1 MGDSSLPL
9 PHGPYELAKVRT
21 EHVFYTILKRYPYIL
36 AWISSVWFCFL
47 RQGHF
52 MYPWAGQPPASASV
66 MLDKILGITPS
77 YTWNPQLENNG
88 KAEIYQA
95 FTT

>member
-1 MGDSSLPL
+1 
-9 PHGPYELAKVRT
+9 
-21 EHVFYTILKRYPYIL
+21 
-36 AWISSVWFCFL
+36 
-47 RQGHF
+47 

-66 MLDKILGITPS
+66 MLDRILGITPS
-77 YTWNPQLENNG
+77 YTWNPQLGNNG